1 MLGFQNN
8 FHRSQII
15 LLRNEKSILAPSK
28 MIWTG
33 NVLVLAQIYFGPIG
47 IERQRNLQAKLGK
60 ISFQFARTFPKL
72 YVYKN

>member
-1 MLGFQNN
+1 
-8 FHRSQII
+8 
-15 LLRNEKSILAPSK
+15 

-47 IERQRNLQAKLGK
+47 IEGQRNRGQEIYKAKLGK

-72 YVYKN
+72 YTYKN